1 MDASRWSV
9 ALPIERGSSQRLGEV
24 QDQSAADASRGE
36 PPVCFGGLFRRQDI
50 SHSQCEDALFGLA
63 PKPIEEGGVGG

>member
-1 MDASRWSV
+1 MTGFTLVSGLADR
-9 ALPIERGSSQRLGEV
+9 ERV
-24 QDQSAADASRGE
+24 FTAAGRSPGPVGRDASRGE
-36 PPVCFGGLFRRQDI
+36 PPVCFGGLFRADI